1 MAASP
6 RCQPFWRCYP
16 LLLIAFLVR
25 GTLATDPQQS
35 CPTVQYQPAGAHRRS
50 PLALHAAPLLL
61 SCCLLL
67 ALIVGLS
74 SEPHPA
80 PHLQVWAW
88 GCPTVRLG
96 AQ

>member
-25 GTLATDPQQS
+25 GTLATDPPQS
-35 CPTVQYQPAGAHRRS
+35 CPTIQYQPAGAHLCS
-50 PLALHAAPLLL
+50 PLAPLLL

-67 ALIVGLS
+67 ALIVSLS
-74 SEPHPA
+74 CEPHLA

-88 GCPTVRLG
+88 GCLTVRLEV
-96 AQ
+96 Q